1 MSHRQRIHNTA
12 RRLAGTLLG
21 LASSLSPALAQVAAS
36 SAFAARVPAN
46 QTAAETQSASPT
58 LTLFDALETAQRIDP
73 QFQSAV
79 SNARLAHQDRLQ
91 SRVAPFRR
99 SVGHHSISTL
109 RGTG

>member
-1 MSHRQRIHNTA
+1 MSHRHRINNT
-12 RRLAGTLLG
+12 RWRLGGTLLG
-21 LASSLSPALAQVAAS
+21 LASSLSPAPAQVAAS
-36 SAFAARVPAN
+36 SAFPARVPAN

-91 SRVAPFRR
+91 SRVAPLP
-99 SVGHHSISTL
+99 TL
-109 RGTG
+109 SGSSQYLNT